1 MTSVGSPDGSTGAIL
16 LSTATCGSRAPSGV
30 WRTITLTWAWAETAA
45 ARPRTAASFEIIP
58 ASIGS
63 GADGV
68 TVPRGRWLRW
78 HRAGCDA
85 ARPSIG
91 SDRLGARGA
100 PLPDR
105 RAARARSRPRSR
117 NPSARPR
124 GRSELDPLPRAVFAR
139 RKAGWARGV
148 VLPHAVHGRATARG
162 RTTRR
167 PRVQGRRRAGRPD
180 RDRRAGPALGAVE
193 GAAGARSRTGAASWS
208 ASARHRRAEREQPR
222 GPPRVLPG
230 ARAEDRG
237 RLGGESRRG
246 ILEAGG
252 APRRPGV
259 APRLDARAERHRG
272 PRARGPLAPLACGA
286 VQVEIASR
294 IVRRIFQHRGDMQ
307 CIGIWVAGL
316 LPVTLYISQ
325 VVGTEPLG
333 GLTAAIVAL
342 LCVKVL
348 CSTDGP
354 STLRDAAWIG
364 LALGIALLSKLTALL
379 WVPLVAVAW
388 LGRAIVRRE
397 SLLAA
402 FARTGVSW
410 IVAAVV
416 SGWYFARNWIFLGK
430 PIVVG
435 WDWKEVNRTWWQDP
449 GYRIPEH
456 FTRFGRSLVQ
466 PVYAS
471 VHGFWDGMYSTFW
484 ADGLLSGTMV
494 PPPWNVDCMSAGVL
508 FGLPLTAAMFAAMCC
523 APSTPAG
530 ARSAQRFAA
539 LAVLLYLLAALD
551 LYLRLPTYS
560 GVKASHT
567 LGLVPFFALLAAA
580 GLRPLLANVWSRAVV
595 VGGLACFGATSW
607 VAYFVRR

>member
-148 VLPHAVHGRATARG
+148 VLPHAVHGRPTARG

-193 GAAGARSRTGAASWS
+193 GAAGARSRAGAPSWA

-237 RLGGESRRG
+237 RLGGESRRRN
-246 ILEAGG
+246 LEAGG

-259 APRLDARAERHRG
+259 APRLDARAERDRG
-272 PRARGPLAPLACGA
+272 PRARGPLAPPALPRRRCVDDRARARALRRLDVHAESPALVPDRSLGRPRGEQPPRDPARAGFRPQRAHGLRALRRRARPPSTRERGLGDEPGA
-286 VQVEIASR
+286 
-294 IVRRIFQHRGDMQ
+294 
-307 CIGIWVAGL
+307 
-316 LPVTLYISQ
+316 
-325 VVGTEPLG
+325 
-333 GLTAAIVAL
+333 AL
-342 LCVKVL
+342 L
-348 CSTDGP
+348 
-354 STLRDAAWIG
+354 
-364 LALGIALLSKLTALL
+364 
-379 WVPLVAVAW
+379 
-388 LGRAIVRRE
+388 
-397 SLLAA
+397 
-402 FARTGVSW
+402 
-410 IVAAVV
+410 
-416 SGWYFARNWIFLGK
+416 
-430 PIVVG
+430 
-435 WDWKEVNRTWWQDP
+435 
-449 GYRIPEH
+449 
-456 FTRFGRSLVQ
+456 RSL
-466 PVYAS
+466 
-471 VHGFWDGMYSTFW
+471 GD
-484 ADGLLSGTMV
+484 
-494 PPPWNVDCMSAGVL
+494 
-508 FGLPLTAAMFAAMCC
+508 
-523 APSTPAG
+523 
-530 ARSAQRFAA
+530 
-539 LAVLLYLLAALD
+539 
-551 LYLRLPTYS
+551 
-560 GVKASHT
+560 
-567 LGLVPFFALLAAA
+567 
-580 GLRPLLANVWSRAVV
+580 SRA
-595 VGGLACFGATSW
+595 
-607 VAYFVRR
+607 R